1 MKNQT
6 TLSLDAMGGDAAP
19 TVVIEGAEI
28 ALVRHPNIKFLMHG
42 DESQLKQLLEHH
54 PSVAAASTV
63 IHAEATVSMEDKP
76 SEAVRRGRNTSMWRA
91 IDSVRQGD
99 ARAIVSAGNT
109 GALMAM
115 GKIQLKTMPGISR
128 PAIAGLW
135 PSLNGETVVLDLGAN
150 VEADEKQLVDF
161 AIMGEAFA
169 RVELGIRKPAV
180 GLLNIGEEELKG
192 HDEIRSAAQTLRTSV
207 TDMNFIGFVEGSDIG
222 MGDVDVV
229 VTDGFT
235 GNIALKTA
243 EGTARQFAAMLS
255 VAMRRT
261 WLSKLGGLLAAS
273 AFRALK
279 HKMDPNQSNG
289 GVLLGLNGIVIKS
302 HGGTDK
308 NGFASAIEVALDMAE
323 SDYAEIIHRRLASLE
338 SARKSSANS
347 DEPEGAGD
355 TSKDAVG

>member
-1 MKNQT
+1 
-6 TLSLDAMGGDAAP
+6 MGGDAAP
-19 TVVIEGAEI
+19 AVVIEGAEI
-28 ALVRHPNIKFLMHG
+28 ALVRHPNIKFLLHG
-42 DESQLKQLLEHH
+42 DESQLIPLLEQHQ
-54 PSVAAASTV
+54 SVAAASTV

-99 ARAIVSAGNT
+99 ARAVVSAGNT

-255 VAMRRT
+255 AAMRRT

-338 SARKSSANS
+338 SARKSSANL